1 MTRNHWIQLLCVVGM
16 VVLLGAAAMLS
27 GPIRAQRIDQQF
39 HSELPAKAVQG
50 QATLTTVTTAA
61 MGAFRGL
68 VADILWYRTNKLK
81 EQGKFYE
88 ANSLAEW
95 ITTLQPSFA
104 SVWVFHAWNMAYN
117 ISVATYT
124 PQERWDWVN
133 KGIRLLRDRGIPLNP
148 RNVQLYKELGYIFFH
163 KVGGFMD
170 DMHWY
175 YKRRLAEEWHELLG
189 APIGSNDIQKVVE
202 PWRKIVAA
210 PDTLSELRK
219 ASPQVEQLLAELNRL
234 GFDIDTR
241 LLRQVGR
248 LVMFKQSEDATA
260 LGLSSNERPDI
271 FDRRLVELYQRPAL
285 ATAWDALLPYL
296 RKQALRDDYFMDP
309 AFMLELML
317 PEAEGGFGF
326 GPLDFRHP
334 AAQALYWNAMGTRVA
349 GEIKGSQQ
357 VDLLNTYRQVVHSLQ
372 SLTDSGRVN
381 FDPFTGRLD
390 LLPDP
395 RFIPAYEKAWELAIS
410 DLMAREWRGNP
421 KESYQAGHENFLLK
435 AIVWSYLYGSQEEAN
450 RYYQRVRELYG
461 SRPERIASGKYTQP
475 LVELVFGE
483 LSENI
488 DQLSFARQ
496 FIDSMLIQAF
506 TQGLANNRLEVFEH
520 SVQMAKL
527 AHEKNQARAVANP
540 NLDQRRM
547 AFLPFDQV
555 VAETYIGLMMA
566 PINSAEDILL
576 KARIWRNTPT
586 VLQGRV
592 YQRLRTAF
600 EEQSK
605 EIGLDPARAFP
616 VPTGVELT
624 PAPAAPTQPRVP
636 VQTQRQ

>member
-1 MTRNHWIQLLCVVGM
+1 MGI

-68 VADILWYRTNKLK
+68 VADVLWYRTNKLK

-163 KVGGFMD
+163 KVGGYMD
-170 DMHWY
+170 DMHWF
-175 YKRRLAEEWHELLG
+175 YKRQLAQEWHELLG
-189 APIGSNDIQKVVE
+189 APMDSNDIQKVVE

-210 PDTLSELRK
+210 PDTLTELRK
-219 ASPQVEQLLAELNRL
+219 QSPQVEALLTELNRL
-234 GFDIDTR
+234 GFDIDVR

-248 LVMFKQSEDATA
+248 LVMFRQSADATA
-260 LGLSSNERPDI
+260 LGLSSNDRPDM
-271 FDRRLVELYQRPAL
+271 FDRRLVELYQRPAM
-285 ATAWDALLPYL
+285 AGAWEVLLPFL
-296 RKQALRDDYFMDP
+296 RKSALRDVYFMDP

-317 PEAEGGFGF
+317 PESEAGFGF
-326 GPLDFRHP
+326 GPLDFRHA

-357 VDLLNTYRQVVHSLQ
+357 IDLLNTYRQVVHSLQ

-381 FDPFTGRLD
+381 FDPFTGHLD

-461 SRPERIASGKYTQP
+461 NRPERIASGKYTQP
-475 LVELVFGE
+475 LMELVFNE
-483 LSENI
+483 LSENMDI
-488 DQLSFARQ
+488 LAYARQ

-506 TQGLANNRLEVFEH
+506 TQGLANNRSEVFEH

-527 AHEKNQARAVANP
+527 AHEKNQARAIANP

-555 VAETYIGLMMA
+555 VAETYIGLMVA

-576 KARIWRNTPT
+576 KARIWRNSPT

-592 YQRLRTAF
+592 YERLRQAF
-600 EEQSK
+600 EEQSR

-616 VPTGVELT
+616 KPVGVELT
-624 PAPAAPTQPRVP
+624 PAPAAPTTPQVP
-636 VQTQRQ
+636 VQTQRQY